1 MECRFCGTV
10 FYNSENGYT
19 VATYTTDEPLPEK
32 AQKEN
37 GQFVAVGYDR
47 MHQRKREEVSP
58 WRFFWKL

>member
-37 GQFVAVGYDR
+37 GQFVAVGYELPQD
-47 MHQRKREEVSP
+47 P
-58 WRFFWKL
+58 D